1 MAFQARFCF
10 LFLTVWGRSYWN
22 GIAKLIKS
30 CVVPHEV
37 QGCVKIM
44 RCVLSR
50 RILEKVRGTS
60 CYSGDLSRWDLSFL
74 GPKFNQQ
81 HMNKTWMSVRVYK
94 GWFCSSTAGFVNKN
108 APTFSSSICVPY
120 HPVRLF
126 SFTVLLNISV
136 FSAFFFFFLI
146 GRNSPFS
153 ILSVLFLPAYH
164 STLDLSALYS
174 RSSRTPSLL
183 PAACISM
190 SSASVLIP
198 TVLIIIVSQH
208 SHTLFPCA
216 FTPLHGPLYSHLVH
230 PKYLTYS
237 VSFSCPFKA
246 PCIYSS

>member
-136 FSAFFFFFLI
+136 FSAFFFFPYRKEQPFRFSSYLPTTTPLI
-146 GRNSPFS
+146 FQLC
-153 ILSVLFLPAYH
+153 ILVPVAHPVFFQQPVFPCLVLLFLF
-164 STLDLSALYS
+164 LQYS
-174 RSSRTPSLL
+174 L
-183 PAACISM
+183 
-190 SSASVLIP
+190 
-198 TVLIIIVSQH
+198 
-208 SHTLFPCA
+208 
-216 FTPLHGPLYSHLVH
+216 
-230 PKYLTYS
+230 
-237 VSFSCPFKA
+237 
-246 PCIYSS
+246 

>member
-50 RILEKVRGTS
+50 HILEKVRGTS
-60 CYSGDLSRWDLSFL
+60 FYSGDLSRWDLSFL

-136 FSAFFFFFLI
+136 FSAFFFFPY
-146 GRNSPFS
+146 RKEQP
-153 ILSVLFLPAYH
+153 VLH
-164 STLDLSALYS
+164 SFC
-174 RSSRTPSLL
+174 SLL
-183 PAACISM
+183 TCLPQHPWSF
-190 SSASVLIP
+190 SSVFSF
-198 TVLIIIVSQH
+198 Q
-208 SHTLFPCA
+208 SHTQSSSSS
-216 FTPLHGPLYSHLVH
+216 LYFHV
-230 PKYLTYS
+230 
-237 VSFSCPFKA
+237 
-246 PCIYSS
+246 